1 MPRLASTG
9 AEPDDTRDTE
19 HADPVESVARP
30 PRPSSVELAGAILIV
45 GGLLGTLSGLGRLAD
60 PAAVGPSLGL
70 VTVVLNVAQVVLG
83 LLVRQGRLWLLTVNY
98 AAVVGFLDLL
108 AGGLS
113 VTSLVLGVSEVVVVI
128 ALLVTKPWFDAV
140 ARWRREAASRPP
152 QGP

>member
-1 MPRLASTG
+1 MPRLAAAG
-9 AEPDDTRDTE
+9 GGRDGTRDTGR
-19 HADPVESVARP
+19 ADPLERVARP
-30 PRPSSVELAGAILIV
+30 PRPSTVELAGAILIV

-60 PAAVGPSLGL
+60 PAAVAPSLGL

-113 VTSLVLGVSEVVVVI
+113 VTSLVLGLSEVIVVI

-140 ARWRREAASRPP
+140 AQWRREAPTRPP
-152 QGP
+152 QTP